1 MNPAY
6 NNIERFSSDH
16 SWKFETHN
24 MWKKQNELLFID
36 ELDPNNAM
44 YGIIKRGLTSYSQ
57 TMHLSFQ
64 DLRFMIGWLNYNIL
78 HVNM

>member
-44 YGIIKRGLTSYSQ
+44 YGIIKRG
-57 TMHLSFQ
+57 
-64 DLRFMIGWLNYNIL
+64 
-78 HVNM
+78 